1 MEIAGNIVDI
11 VNKNIFQGKI
21 IIENDRIKNIIFQ
34 KNVPERYIIPGFI
47 DAHVHIESS
56 MLTPVAFSKLAVRQ
70 GTVGVVCDPHE
81 IANVLGMDGI
91 RYMKEEA
98 GKTPLKIKIGIP
110 SCVPATNYETSGAVL
125 DAKQIDKLFREDK
138 NYHLAEMMNY
148 PGVINRD
155 KAVMEK
161 IEIAKKHNRIIDG
174 HAPGVT
180 GESLRKYVANGI
192 LTDHECSTFKEG
204 EEKIKMGMHILIRE
218 GSAAKNFKELIP
230 LVEKYPE
237 RVMFCTDDSHP
248 DDLVIRH
255 IRDMVIRSIRKGYDF
270 WKVIRAASY
279 NPVKFYGLPVGLL
292 QQGDP
297 ADFIVCENLESFSL
311 EAVYINGKKV
321 YDGRK
326 VVIET
331 KGGRIINN
339 FNARQIRKEDLQVKA
354 EYGKKIKIILA
365 EEGSLLTNQEM
376 EEPKLKQ
383 GMVVADVKRDILKIV
398 VVNRYRQA
406 TPVVGFVRGFGI
418 KSGAIAS
425 SIAHDSHNLIS
436 VGATDE
442 DITEAINAVIA
453 EKGGI
458 AARYRGKTYIL
469 SLPIAG
475 LMTDDDGDKV
485 AEKYKELNQIAKEM
499 GSVLRAP
506 FMTLS
511 FMSLLV
517 IPALKISDLGL
528 FDVNRFEITSLFA

>member
-70 GTVGVVCDPHE
+70 GTVGVICDPHE
-81 IANVLGMDGI
+81 IANVLGIKGI

-110 SCVPATNYETSGAVL
+110 SCVPVTKYETSGAVL

-161 IEIAKKHNRIIDG
+161 IEVAKKHNRIIDG

-180 GESLRKYVANGI
+180 GESLRKYVENSI
-192 LTDHECSTFKEG
+192 LTDHECSTFEEG

-230 LVEKYPE
+230 LIEKYPE

-248 DDLVIRH
+248 DDLAIRY
-255 IRDMVIRSIRKGYDF
+255 IRDMVIRSVRKGYDF
-270 WKVIRAASY
+270 WKVMRAASY
-279 NPVKFYGLPVGLL
+279 NPVKLYGLPVGLL

-297 ADFIVCENLESFSL
+297 ADFIVCDNIESFPL

-321 YDGRK
+321 YDGKK
-326 VVIET
+326 VLIET

-339 FNARQIRKEDLQVKA
+339 FKARQIRKEDLQVKA
-354 EYGKKIKIILA
+354 EYSKKIKIIRV

-376 EEPKLKQ
+376 VEPKLKQ
-383 GMVVADVKRDILKIV
+383 GMVVTDVKRDILKIV

-406 TPVVGFVRGFGI
+406 TPVVAFVRGFEI
-418 KSGAIAS
+418 KNGAIAS

-458 AARYRGKTYIL
+458 TARYRGKTYIL

-475 LMTDDDGDKV
+475 LMTEDDGDKV
-485 AEKYKELNQIAKEM
+485 AEKYKELNQVAKEM
-499 GSVLRAP
+499 GSVLYAP